1 MATARLT
8 FRSGARVCAIYGGA
22 DAIPQLRKFA
32 GGIEI
37 VVCRLVGWTDRW
49 LVCWLVWWLKLPSL
63 TGGLRFGWVE
73 NGGVVGGWF
82 WVVKG

>member
-1 MATARLT
+1 MT

-37 VVCRLVGWTDRW
+37 VVCRLVGSLTDRW
-49 LVCWLVWWLKLPSL
+49 FVVWVGLLVRVAIVNRWF
-63 TGGLRFGWVE
+63 GFGWVE
-73 NGGVVGGWF
+73 KWWCWLVVVGFGW
-82 WVVKG
+82 

>member
-1 MATARLT
+1 LTPKPPTWKDFLGGALATARLT

-37 VVCRLVGWTDRW
+37 GVCRWVGWLDRPLVGL
-49 LVCWLVWWLKLPSL
+49 LVGLVESA
-63 TGGLRFGWVE
+63 LR
-73 NGGVVGGWF
+73 
-82 WVVKG
+82 